1 MSGYSTCVCPSSDIV
16 FNGFFVGLIQPL
28 VQGPRLNF
36 LQQKNEK
43 QKNVSNFYEILHVH
57 FIADIPLIR
66 TFFLSKQANFGSEN
80 GTQLRAIFLCVDDVS
95 MIST

>member
-1 MSGYSTCVCPSSDIV
+1 M

-43 QKNVSNFYEILHVH
+43 QKNVSNFYEILRVH
-57 FIADIPLIR
+57 FIADIAHIR
-66 TFFLSKQANFGSEN
+66 TILLSKQANFGGEN
-80 GTQLRAIFLCVDDVS
+80 GT
-95 MIST
+95 